1 MLPRCWGVSAL
12 GCHKGVLKMIAG
24 YIDRI
29 EEGIA
34 VILLNDGDYQLNYP
48 AELLPENLGE
58 GDYINLSIE
67 KDEEKQET
75 MLQEALFLMDD

>member
-1 MLPRCWGVSAL
+1 
-12 GCHKGVLKMIAG
+12 MISG

-29 EEGIA
+29 EEGVA

-75 MLQEALFLMDD
+75 MLQEALSLMYD